1 MSGRRPEPPVGEPDY
16 RYTLANERTFLA
28 WVRTSLGLL
37 AGGVVVTQLDL
48 SGGAGVAGALLA
60 GCCILLAAG
69 LGVGAYV
76 RHRQVRTAMQVGA
89 ALPRSGLV
97 PVLGAG
103 VAVVAALCAVLVLVG

>member
-1 MSGRRPEPPVGEPDY
+1 MSGDAERDREPDY

-48 SGGAGVAGALLA
+48 GEGAALAAGLLA
-60 GCCILLAAG
+60 ACCIVLAAG
-69 LGVGAYV
+69 LGLGGYV
-76 RHRQVRTAMQVGA
+76 RHRQVQRAMRAGA
-89 ALPRSGLV
+89 PLPSSGLV
-97 PVLGAG
+97 PVLGGG